1 MWACRKKMY
10 DVVLM
15 DLRMPVMDGFHVT
28 SEIRKINES
37 IEKPRI
43 IGISARASEEDVNAA
58 FESGS
63 VGKSDETLS
72 RGLKA
77 KEACCGVS

>member
-37 IEKPRI
+37 IETCVMLFFHFHMDI
-43 IGISARASEEDVNAA
+43 A
-58 FESGS
+58 FNTGLRFRRGNHPSKVDLRSG
-63 VGKSDETLS
+63 KF
-72 RGLKA
+72 
-77 KEACCGVS
+77 